1 MDTIISRQETLS
13 LPARGPVNLLHFH
26 QGMVLLIG
34 ADAVGLYR
42 DRRAVEDPLATGL
55 VGYEPIPEALRCEF
69 EEPDGYV
76 VEQVSGFI
84 GLRSGAAMFIRPD
97 GVALYASS
105 LDALHNRDCQWV
117 IPFPPLNS

>member
-42 DRRAVEDPLATGL
+42 DRRAVEDPLANGL
-55 VGYEPIPEALRCEF
+55 V
-69 EEPDGYV
+69 
-76 VEQVSGFI
+76 

>member
-1 MDTIISRQETLS
+1 MKTTTKRCPKCGTAMENYLIDEKRK
-13 LPARGPVNLLHFH
+13 LHVC
-26 QGMVLLIG
+26 GNNP
-34 ADAVGLYR
+34 D
-42 DRRAVEDPLATGL
+42 
-55 VGYEPIPEALRCEF
+55 C
-69 EEPDGYV
+69 DGYV